1 MDALNYDTLRTL
13 CEAAKDPCVS
23 IYQPTHR
30 AMPEVQQDPIRFKN
44 LLSAA
49 EGRLRERGLSPEGVR
64 EFLSAAAELLEAPFF
79 WEYQSD
85 GLATFIAPG
94 FFKVFRLP
102 LSFDETVVV
111 GEKFHVKPLL
121 ALFTGDGRFFV
132 LALSAKEARLLQGS
146 RYSVA
151 ELAVE
156 GLPEG
161 MEKALGYD
169 ALQKQLQFHTGAPGR
184 GGGRDARFHGHGAP
198 DDDAKDNIGRYFRR
212 VDEAVRG
219 VLAGERAPLVL
230 AAVDYLHP
238 IYRDAN
244 TYGGLYERGV
254 EGNPD
259 ELSAEELH
267 RKAWELVAPA
277 FQKPQEEAASRY
289 HALRGR
295 GSGLASDDVSAVAA
309 AAHHGRVETL
319 FVAVGVQRW
328 GAFDPAS
335 GSAVEHE
342 TRRAGDED
350 LLDLAAVETLTK
362 GGAVYIVEAGAVP
375 GGGDVAAI
383 LRY

>member
-1 MDALNYDTLRTL
+1 
-13 CEAAKDPCVS
+13 
-23 IYQPTHR
+23 
-30 AMPEVQQDPIRFKN
+30 
-44 LLSAA
+44 
-49 EGRLRERGLSPEGVR
+49 LSPEGVR
-64 EFLSAAAELLEAPFF
+64 EFLAPAAELLDAPLF
-79 WEYQSD
+79 WRYQGV

-94 FFKVFRLP
+94 FFKAFRLP
-102 LSFDETVVV
+102 LSFDETAVV
-111 GEKFHVKPLL
+111 GERFHLKPLL
-121 ALFTGDGRFFV
+121 ALFSGDGRFFI
-132 LALSAKEARLLQGS
+132 LAVSANEARLLQGS
-146 RYSVA
+146 RHDVA
-151 ELAVE
+151 ELPVE

-161 MEKALGYD
+161 MAAALGYD
-169 ALQKQLQFHTGAPGR
+169 ALQKQLQFHTGAPAR
-184 GGGRDARFHGHGAP
+184 GGGRDAQFHGHGAP
-198 DDDAKDNIGRYFRR
+198 DDDAKDDLRRYFRR
-212 VDEAVRG
+212 VDEALRE

-244 TYGGLYERGV
+244 TYGRLYDKGV

-277 FQKPQEEAASRY
+277 FQKPQEEAAASY
-289 HALRGR
+289 LALRGR
-295 GSGLASDDVSAVAA
+295 GSEQASDDVAAVAA

-335 GSAVEHE
+335 GNAVEHDA
-342 TRRAGDED
+342 RQVGDAD
-350 LLDLAAVETLTK
+350 LLDMAAVTTLTK
-362 GGAVYIVEAGAVP
+362 GGTVYAVEAGAVP